1 MPNKYKIKMPKMPKK
16 YKTKMPVNAVF
27 PSSRTLQ
34 NFKNNKNNQKNKKN
48 KEATIKN

>member
-1 MPNKYKIKMPKMPKK
+1 MPKMPKK